1 LDQLLFQ
8 LPTVVVNAEQAQ
20 RVLHGSPI
28 SSVEVGPL
36 PVSSAAV
43 SVRLKNEAGQLLA
56 IGTHDTVGVGS
67 IRIRKVLSLL
77 SHKCGRKQVWDY

>member
-1 LDQLLFQ
+1 MND
-8 LPTVVVNAEQAQ
+8 EQAQ

-28 SSVEVGPL
+28 FSMGAGELSA
-36 PVSSAAV
+36 SHAAV

-56 IGTHDTVGVGS
+56 IGTHDTGRVGS

-77 SHKCGRKQVWDY
+77 SH